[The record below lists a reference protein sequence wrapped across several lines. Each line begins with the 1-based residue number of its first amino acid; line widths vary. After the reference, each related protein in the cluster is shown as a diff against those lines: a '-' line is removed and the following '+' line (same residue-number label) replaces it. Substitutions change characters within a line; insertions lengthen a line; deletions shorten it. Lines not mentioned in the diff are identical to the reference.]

1 MKVSS
6 FLFEFHKLCEGVHS
20 EAYLDPV
27 GILTIGVG
35 HANQETATF
44 NKHSKWSDEKIR
56 EVWELDVAEAERLAN
71 QYLEGI
77 EIPQCYFDTLVDI
90 IFNTGAKPT
99 TMLKYLK
106 AGNYEGAKHQILRWI
121 YSNGVVLLG
130 LVKRRFTMYAYCDGY
145 ESWLDIANIP
155 LSSKNLNDFN
165 EVMQKFGYQV
175 ESTNER
181 PKFVISRFNGE

>member
-1 MKVSS
+1 
-6 FLFEFHKLCEGVHS
+6 
-20 EAYLDPV
+20 
-27 GILTIGVG
+27 
-35 HANQETATF
+35 
-44 NKHSKWSDEKIR
+44 
-56 EVWELDVAEAERLAN
+56 
-71 QYLEGI
+71 
-77 EIPQCYFDTLVDI
+77 
-90 IFNTGAKPT
+90 
-99 TMLKYLK
+99 MLKYLK

-155 LSSKNLNDFN
+155 LSSNNLIDFN

>member
-35 HANQETATF
+35 HANQDTATF

-71 QYLEGI
+71 QYLEGYCTWYLNTI
-77 EIPQCYFDTLVDI
+77 DRGHHCA
-90 IFNTGAKPT
+90 IFFA
-99 TMLKYLK
+99 
-106 AGNYEGAKHQILRWI
+106 
-121 YSNGVVLLG
+121 
-130 LVKRRFTMYAYCDGY
+130 D
-145 ESWLDIANIP
+145 
-155 LSSKNLNDFN
+155 
-165 EVMQKFGYQV
+165 
-175 ESTNER
+175 
-181 PKFVISRFNGE
+181 